1 VDLLDKKVL
10 LERKQQLLAKE
21 AVFKQTFGLCYYR
34 PHQYQDRFHRA
45 GASKHRLWE
54 SGNRGGKSTGG
65 VAEDCAHL
73 IGFRPWYKDGDPG
86 QRAGIRQAS
95 NKGVVVTTDWDKVD
109 EIFTSQRGTEGK
121 LWQMLPRGFVR
132 STRRNHSGAI
142 ELVEC
147 TNGSTL
153 RFDTVKSWLTN
164 PQGSESS
171 DYDFIHVDEPCPEGQ
186 YKAAARGLIDRDGK
200 DWFTLTPLTEP
211 WIHDMF
217 FPDRRIKAVL
227 VQEGAK
233 WAQRTSTYD
242 NPYLTADAIQDY
254 EDTLTEDE
262 KQCRMLGVPLELS
275 GLVFKEFDWD
285 THVLSCVPNGWR
297 GYSDPP
303 INYTIMYAI
312 DPHPQTPHHVLF
324 LAVDPTGAM
333 FLYDEI
339 YQHCTIEELSEK
351 INARLVTKVRHP
363 DGDYWETKARFCVR
377 QIADPAAFATFP
389 ILNVKSGKHFSMADE
404 FGEHGLFLS
413 KASKAREHAIL
424 ETKRVLRSKTLNGV
438 AMLSV
443 SPQLQETLFEFG
455 HWCWDERENKP
466 RDDRDHAMENLGRLL
481 LEEPKWIDPAG
492 YKPLQ
497 MKELEFNNTSASLD
511 EEDIGFT
518 LD

>member
-1 VDLLDKKVL
+1 VDLLDRKVL
-10 LERKQQLLAKE
+10 LERKQQLLGKVALLKHNY
-21 AVFKQTFGLCYYR
+21 GLCYYR
-34 PHQYQDRFHRA
+34 PHQFQDKFHRA
-45 GASKHRLWE
+45 GAFKHRLWE

-73 IGFRPWYKDGDPG
+73 LGERVWCTVDDPA
-86 QRAGIRQAS
+86 RRLGIRQGA

-142 ELVEC
+142 ELIEC

-171 DYDFIHVDEPCPEGQ
+171 DFDFIHVDEPCPEGQ

-217 FPDRRIKAVL
+217 FPDRRSRAKEV
-227 VQEGAK
+227 VDGAK

-242 NPYLTADAIQDY
+242 NPYLTAAAVQDY
-254 EDTLTEDE
+254 EATLTEDE

-275 GLVFKEFDWD
+275 GLVFKEFDWN
-285 THVLSCVPNGWR
+285 THVLSSVPDRWTAYN
-297 GYSDPP
+297 DPP
-303 INYTIMYAI
+303 LSYTILFAI

-324 LAVDPTGAM
+324 LAVAPTGDL

-339 YQHCTIEELSEK
+339 YVHCTIEELAEK
-351 INARLVTKVRHP
+351 INARMLAKVRAEGGGWKLKP
-363 DGDYWETKARFCVR
+363 RFCIR
-377 QIADPAAFATFP
+377 QIADPAAFQEYP
-389 ILNVKSGKHFSMADE
+389 VLNKKSGKHYTMADE

-424 ETKRVLRSKTLNGV
+424 ETKRVLRSRTLNGV
-438 AMLSV
+438 ALLHV
-443 SPQLQETLFEFG
+443 SPDLGEVLFEFG

-466 RDDRDHAMENLGRLL
+466 RDERDHAMENLGRLL
-481 LEEPKWIDPAG
+481 LEEPKWVDPAG
-492 YKPLQ
+492 YAPLQ
-497 MKELEFNNTSASLD
+497 MKDLDFLNTPESLD
-511 EEDIGFT
+511 LEDMGFS

>member
-1 VDLLDKKVL
+1 MDLLEQKTL
-10 LERKQQLLAKE
+10 LERKRVLLS
-21 AVFKQTFGLCYYR
+21 KQALLRRDYGLAFYR

-45 GASKHRLWE
+45 GAFKHRLWE
-54 SGNRGGKSTGG
+54 SGNRGGKSTCG

-73 IGFRPWYKDGDPG
+73 LGGRPWCTLNDP
-86 QRAGIRQAS
+86 AHKLGIRQGA
-95 NKGVVVTTDWDKVD
+95 NKGLVITTDWDKVD

-153 RFDTVKSWLTN
+153 RFTTVKSYMTN
-164 PQGSESS
+164 PQGEESS
-171 DYDFIHVDEPCPEGQ
+171 DWDFIHIDEPCPEGQ

-200 DWFTLTPLTEP
+200 TWFTLTPLTEP

-217 FPDRRIKAVL
+217 FPSRRLKEDL
-227 VQEGAK
+227 VQVGAK

-242 NPYLTADAIQDY
+242 NPYLSVESIKDY
-254 EDTLTEDE
+254 EETLTEDE

-285 THVLSCVPNGWR
+285 QHVLSSVPIGWV
-297 GYSDPP
+297 GFNDPP
-303 INYTIMYAI
+303 PNYTVLFAI

-324 LAVDPTGAM
+324 LAVDPIGS
-333 FLYDEI
+333 LYLFDEI
-339 YQHCTIEELSEK
+339 YVHCTIEELSEK
-351 INARLVTKVRHP
+351 INARLVTKVLDPKTRNWVQVP
-363 DGDYWETKARFCVR
+363 RFCVR
-377 QIADPAAFATFP
+377 QVADPAAFVTYP
-389 ILNVKSGKHFSMADE
+389 VLNAKSGKHICMADE

-424 ETKRVLRSKTLNGV
+424 ETKRVLRSTTLNGT
-438 AMLSV
+438 AMLNV
-443 SPQLQETLFEFG
+443 SPQLDETLFEFG
-455 HWCWDERENKP
+455 HWCWDTKENKP
-466 RDDRDHAMENLGRLL
+466 RDERDHAMENLGRLL

-492 YKPLQ
+492 YKPMQ
-497 MKELEFNNTSASLD
+497 MKDMDFVTTPEQLRD
-511 EEDIGFT
+511 EDIGFS

>member
-1 VDLLDKKVL
+1 VDRKVL
-10 LERKQQLLAKE
+10 LERKRHLLTKQQLLKH
-21 AVFKQTFGLCYYR
+21 TFGLCYYR
-34 PHQYQDRFHRA
+34 PHKFQDKFHRA
-45 GASKHRLWE
+45 GAFKHRMWE

-65 VAEDCAHL
+65 VGEDCGHL
-73 IGFRPWYKDGDPG
+73 LGERPWYDPADPA
-86 QRAGIRQAS
+86 RTLGIRQGA
-95 NKGVVVTTDWDKVD
+95 NKGLVVTTDWDKVD
-109 EIFTSQRGTEGK
+109 EIFTSQRGTEGR

-153 RFDTVKSWLTN
+153 RFDTVKSWMTN

-217 FPDRRIKAVL
+217 FPSRRIKETEVSD
-227 VQEGAK
+227 GTR

-254 EDTLTEDE
+254 EETLTEDE

-285 THVLSCVPNGWR
+285 THVLSSVPNGWN

-303 INYTIMYAI
+303 FNYTIMLAI

-324 LAVDPTGAM
+324 LAIDPTGSM

-339 YQHCTIEELSEK
+339 YYHCTIEELSDK
-351 INARLVTKVRHP
+351 INARLVTKVL
-363 DGDYWETKARFCVR
+363 DYKKHGWVQRPRFCVR
-377 QIADPAAFATFP
+377 QIADPAVFVTFP
-389 ILNVKSGKHFSMADE
+389 VLNAKSGKHVTMADE

-424 ETKRVLRSKTLNGV
+424 ETKRVLRAKTLNGT
-438 AMLSV
+438 ALLSV
-443 SPQLQETLFEFG
+443 SPQLEETIFEFG
-455 HWCWDERENKP
+455 HWCWDTKENRP
-466 RDDRDHAMENLGRLL
+466 RDERDHAMENLGRLL
-481 LEEPKWIDPAG
+481 LEEPRWVDPLG
-492 YKPLQ
+492 YAPLK
-497 MKELEFNNTSASLD
+497 MKDMDFVTTQETLSD
-511 EEDIGFT
+511 EDIGFN